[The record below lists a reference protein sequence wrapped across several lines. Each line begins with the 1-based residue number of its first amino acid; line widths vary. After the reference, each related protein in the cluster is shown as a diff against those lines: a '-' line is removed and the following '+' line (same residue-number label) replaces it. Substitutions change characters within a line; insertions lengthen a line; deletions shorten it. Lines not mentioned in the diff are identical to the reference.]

1 MNCIRKEL
9 VFLVKFFA
17 IYLALQAAIIL
28 APLGWLQNFIA
39 SLEAGLLG
47 LESAGNIIQAGGGTF
62 TIAANCT
69 GLVSASIL
77 AAVVFSLKKPECK
90 KKLLVFAA
98 GAVALMLLNIVRL
111 YIVLL
116 IASDSGMQWADTAHT
131 VSWFTTAALVLA
143 AWYFGTKKIANV
155 TNFKELL

>member
-9 VFLVKFFA
+9 IFLVKFFA
-17 IYLALQAAIIL
+17 IYLVLQAMIL
-28 APLGWLQNFIA
+28 MAPLGWLQNFIA

-47 LESAGNIIQAGGGTF
+47 LESTANAIQAGGGTF
-62 TIAANCT
+62 VIAANCT

-77 AAVVFSLKKPECK
+77 AAVVFSLKKPEFK

-98 GAVALMLLNIVRL
+98 GTVALMLLNIVRIYL
-111 YIVLL
+111 VLL
-116 IASDSGMQWADTAHT
+116 VATSFGTALADTAHT
-131 VSWFTTAALVLA
+131 ISWFTTAALVLV
-143 AWYFGTKKIANV
+143 AWYFGTKKIAKV

>member
-17 IYLALQAAIIL
+17 IYLVLQGLIML
-28 APLGWLQNFIA
+28 APLGGLQNFIA
-39 SLEAGLLG
+39 LLGAGLLG
-47 LESAGNIIQAGGGTF
+47 LESGGNAIGAGGGTF
-62 TIAANCT
+62 IIAANCT

-77 AAVVFSLKKPECK
+77 AAVVFSLKKPEFK

-116 IASDSGMQWADTAHT
+116 VALGFGMQWADTAHI

-155 TNFKELL
+155 ANFGELL